1 MGTCVLVFECH
12 MSMWAVG
19 TTLGRKECSGQG
31 PRIQGKDLL
40 TKCMCVCV
48 HTRVCVEEAVCRQDC
63 LC

>member
-1 MGTCVLVFECH
+1 M
-12 MSMWAVG
+12 AVG

-40 TKCMCVCV
+40 TKCMCVCA
-48 HTRVCVEEAVCRQDC
+48 HTSVCGEEAVCRQDC